1 MRSAART
8 RARHR
13 NVTLPGA
20 GQSPPRRV
28 SSGRPRRRRQHHR
41 GLLALRGPDR
51 AATRRSRAPVRR
63 VLLRTGRANPSPGR
77 QRIGVLRHPRG
88 NRRDPRRQRRPQHAE
103 SRRLLRRNL
112 LPTRRAAGC
121 RHRGGNASALSHPAG
136 RPARGIFD
144 GASAD
149 HVSPAA
155 GGGAQAQEHNQ
166 VAELAQKPFPPGR
179 YQLVVVGSGPGG
191 LQLSYSLSRLGVDHA
206 VLSDD
211 PAPGGMFRRWPVF
224 QRMLSWTKPFTGVE
238 RTSRAYERYDW
249 NSLLADDEQH
259 RAVMPA
265 LMDGTSYFPSRPEMQ
280 KGLEAFA
287 ERTGIRVRFGCHWE
301 STTVVPSRA
310 GGGGQGG
317 GEDFVLTTSE
327 GEYRAPIVV
336 FAVGVA
342 QPYRP
347 PTPGL
352 EQVPHYGDFRPVEN
366 YQDRRIF
373 IVGKQNSGF
382 EIATGLLPWA
392 RQLVLASPSPTKLSV
407 NTHTL
412 VGVRARYVQPY
423 EDAALAGGVVVLD
436 TTIEEV
442 KKDGAGYLVRT
453 RNASGGELSVLADD
467 VIAATGFV
475 TPLRDLPALGVAT
488 FGQSRLPAQTAF
500 WQSATLPGIFFAGTI
515 TQGAAG
521 LQKHGIP
528 SNAGAVQGYRYNARV
543 VARHLAETKFGIPAT
558 RERLDAAAL
567 LPYLLEQVSR
577 GPELWH
583 QRAYLARVINLDR
596 DTGITNE
603 GIVPLQS
610 FLDSAGGDAVAVT
623 LESNGPGKSDSPL
636 LLAQD

>member
-1 MRSAART
+1 
-8 RARHR
+8 
-13 NVTLPGA
+13 
-20 GQSPPRRV
+20 
-28 SSGRPRRRRQHHR
+28 
-41 GLLALRGPDR
+41 
-51 AATRRSRAPVRR
+51 
-63 VLLRTGRANPSPGR
+63 
-77 QRIGVLRHPRG
+77 
-88 NRRDPRRQRRPQHAE
+88 
-103 SRRLLRRNL
+103 
-112 LPTRRAAGC
+112 
-121 RHRGGNASALSHPAG
+121 
-136 RPARGIFD
+136 
-144 GASAD
+144 
-149 HVSPAA
+149 
-155 GGGAQAQEHNQ
+155 

-179 YQLVVVGSGPGG
+179 YRLVVVGSGPGG

-224 QRMLSWTKPFTGVE
+224 QRMLSWTKPFTGIE

-249 NSLLADDEQH
+249 NSLLADDERH

-287 ERTGIRVRFGCHWE
+287 ERTGIRVRHGTHWE
-301 STTVVPSRA
+301 STR
-310 GGGGQGG
+310 QD
-317 GEDFVLTTSE
+317 GEDLVLTTSE

-352 EQVPHYGDFRPVEN
+352 EQVPHYGDFRAVET
-366 YQDRRIF
+366 YKDRRIF

-423 EDAALAGGVVVLD
+423 EDAALAGGVILLD

-442 KKDGAGYLVRT
+442 MKEGPGYRVRT
-453 RNASGGELSVLADD
+453 RNAAGRELTIAADD

-475 TPLRDLPALGVAT
+475 TPLRDLPTLGVAT
-488 FGQSRLPAQTAF
+488 FGQSRLPAQTPF
-500 WQSATLPGIFFAGTI
+500 WESATRPGIFFAGTI

-521 LQKHGIP
+521 LKKHGIP
-528 SNAGAVQGYRYNARV
+528 SNSGAVQGYRYNARV
-543 VARHLAETKFGIPAT
+543 LARHLAETKFGVPPT
-558 RERLDAAAL
+558 RVRLDPASVV
-567 LPYLLEQVSR
+567 PYLLEQMSN

-596 DTGITNE
+596 DAGILND
-603 GIVPLQS
+603 GIVPLQH
-610 FLDSAGGDAVAVT
+610 FLDSGGVDAVAAT
-623 LESNGPGKSDSPL
+623 LESNGQGNPYPVVYVRKDSSVAEHALAPHPL
-636 LLAQD
+636 LDFTGRDYQAELRNALEPVLSGAASPA